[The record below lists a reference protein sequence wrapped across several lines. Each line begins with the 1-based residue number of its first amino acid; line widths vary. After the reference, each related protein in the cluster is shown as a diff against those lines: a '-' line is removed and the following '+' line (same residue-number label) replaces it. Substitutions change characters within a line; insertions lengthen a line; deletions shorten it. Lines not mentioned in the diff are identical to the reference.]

1 MHIWLVERLRDL
13 LYGLLVVLA
22 TPVVRALFRLSVRGK
37 PAARGLVVAPHRSY
51 WDIPIL
57 CVAFGPFRRIVFLA
71 RHGLLRNPVFAPFV
85 WGFAVVI
92 HREDFGTR
100 DFRKALGAAK
110 RARYLGIFPEGT
122 TRPGAQPKPG
132 AVRFAEMWGLPFIPV
147 QLVPKGPY
155 PPRPRWR
162 FPKVEVRIGPPFT
175 VAELGADLSPAL
187 PKAERYRLLSQRLMD
202 RILSL

>member
-1 MHIWLVERLRDL
+1 MHVWLIERVRDF
-13 LYGLLVVLA
+13 LYAILVALA
-22 TPVVRALFRLSVRGK
+22 TPVVWGLFRLSVRGN
-37 PAARGLVVAPHRSY
+37 PSPRGIVVAPHRSY

-71 RHGLLRNPVFAPFV
+71 RHGLLRNPAFAPFV

-92 HREDFGTR
+92 NREDFGVK
-100 DFRKALGAAK
+100 DFRKSMAAAR
-110 RARYLGIFPEGT
+110 RARWLGIFPEGT
-122 TRPGAQPKPG
+122 TRPGAKPKPG
-132 AVRFAEMWGLPFIPV
+132 AIRFAELLNLPFIPV
-147 QLVPKGPY
+147 RIVAHGPY

-162 FPKVEVRIGPPFT
+162 FPRVEVRIGAPFT
-175 VAELGADLSPAL
+175 VEELARDLPPDL

>member
-1 MHIWLVERLRDL
+1 MHIWLVERLRNL
-13 LYGLLVVLA
+13 LYGFLVLLA
-22 TPVVRALFRLSVRGK
+22 TPVVGGLFRLSVRGK

-71 RHGLLRNPVFAPFV
+71 RHGLLRNPAFAPFV

-100 DFRKALGAAK
+100 DFRKTLRAAK

-132 AVRFAEMWGLPFIPV
+132 AVRFAELLDLPIIPV
-147 QLVPKGPY
+147 QLVPKGSY

-162 FPKVEVRIGPPFT
+162 FPKVEVLIGSPFT
-175 VAELGADLSPAL
+175 VGELGADLPPEL
-187 PKAERYRLLSQRLMD
+187 PKAERYRFLSQRLMD